1 MKAKKEMLLQT
12 LESMEE
18 KVAAIAVAISEL
30 KKELTSLDIPEEE
43 VQVVNEEQPKEL
55 PAPPKVIYVDVDK
68 EAKEDQLIGC
78 QIISEL
84 KLNYNGVCDSM
95 TIQKKWFD
103 NTDSGK
109 TEIFRHPSKVVITL
123 LDREDNELLV
133 KTVHIGVL
141 KKWTKFLSARGLY
154 KYKKSDD
161 PHKNGMP
168 HKVNL
173 VVGD

>member
-1 MKAKKEMLLQT
+1 MDKMSILATIEEIKKQLAV
-12 LESMEE
+12 LEGLVNTAESVNEAQVTEE
-18 KVAAIAVAISEL
+18 S
-30 KKELTSLDIPEEE
+30 
-43 VQVVNEEQPKEL
+43 QVVNEEQPKEL
-55 PAPPKVIYVDVDK
+55 PAPHEVIYVDVDK
-68 EAKEDQLIGC
+68 EAKEDQIIGC

-154 KYKKSDD
+154 KYKKSED

>member
-1 MKAKKEMLLQT
+1 MKTTEIM
-12 LESMEE
+12 
-18 KVAAIAVAISEL
+18 AAIENIEKQLAAL
-30 KKELTSLDIPEEE
+30 KVMLAEESVKETSVIEEP
-43 VQVVNEEQPKEL
+43 QVVNEEQPEEL
-55 PAPPKVIYVDVDK
+55 PAPPEVIYVDVDK
-68 EAKEDQLIGC
+68 EAKEDQVIGC

-95 TIQKKWFD
+95 TIQKKWYD

-109 TEIFRHPSKVVITL
+109 TEIFRSPSKIVITL

-141 KKWTKFLSARGLY
+141 KKWIKFLSARGLY
-154 KYKKSDD
+154 KYMKSDN

-168 HKVNL
+168 HKINL
-173 VVGD
+173 IVGD

>member
-1 MKAKKEMLLQT
+1 MKTTEIM
-12 LESMEE
+12 
-18 KVAAIAVAISEL
+18 AAIENIEKQLAAL
-30 KKELTSLDIPEEE
+30 KVMLAEESVKETPVIEES
-43 VQVVNEEQPKEL
+43 QVVNEEQPEEL
-55 PAPPKVIYVDVDK
+55 PAPPEVIYVDVDK

-95 TIQKKWFD
+95 TIQKKWYD

-109 TEIFRHPSKVVITL
+109 TEIFRSPSKIVITL

-133 KTVHIGVL
+133 KTVHVAVL
-141 KKWTKFLSARGLY
+141 KKWIKFLSARGLY
-154 KYKKSDD
+154 KYKKSED

-173 VVGD
+173 IVGD

>member
-1 MKAKKEMLLQT
+1 MKTTEIM
-12 LESMEE
+12 
-18 KVAAIAVAISEL
+18 AAIENIEKQLAAL
-30 KKELTSLDIPEEE
+30 KVMLAEESVKETPVIEES
-43 VQVVNEEQPKEL
+43 QVVNEEQPEEL
-55 PAPPKVIYVDVDK
+55 PAPPEVIYVDVDK

-95 TIQKKWFD
+95 TIQKKWYD

-109 TEIFRHPSKVVITL
+109 TEIFRSPSKIVITL

-133 KTVHIGVL
+133 KTVHVAVL
-141 KKWTKFLSARGLY
+141 KKWIKFLSARGLY
-154 KYKKSDD
+154 KYKKSED

-168 HKVNL
+168 HKINL
-173 VVGD
+173 IVGD

>member
-1 MKAKKEMLLQT
+1 MKTTEIM
-12 LESMEE
+12 
-18 KVAAIAVAISEL
+18 AAIENIEKQLAAL
-30 KKELTSLDIPEEE
+30 KVMLAEESVKETPVIEES
-43 VQVVNEEQPKEL
+43 QVVNEQPEEL
-55 PAPPKVIYVDVDK
+55 PAPPEVIYVDVDK

-95 TIQKKWFD
+95 TIQKKWYD

-109 TEIFRHPSKVVITL
+109 TEIFRSPSKIVITL

-133 KTVHIGVL
+133 KIVHIGVL
-141 KKWTKFLSARGLY
+141 KKWIKFLSARGLY
-154 KYKKSDD
+154 KYKKSED

-168 HKVNL
+168 HKINL
-173 VVGD
+173 IVGD

>member
-1 MKAKKEMLLQT
+1 MKTTEIM
-12 LESMEE
+12 
-18 KVAAIAVAISEL
+18 AAIENIEKQLAAL
-30 KKELTSLDIPEEE
+30 KVMLAEESVKETPVIEES
-43 VQVVNEEQPKEL
+43 QVVNEEQPEEL
-55 PAPPKVIYVDVDK
+55 PAPPEVIYVDVDK

-95 TIQKKWFD
+95 TIQKKWYD

-133 KTVHIGVL
+133 KTVHVAVL
-141 KKWTKFLSARGLY
+141 KKWIKFLSARGLY
-154 KYKKSDD
+154 KYKKSED

-168 HKVNL
+168 HKINL
-173 VVGD
+173 IVGD

>member
-1 MKAKKEMLLQT
+1 MKTTEII
-12 LESMEE
+12 
-18 KVAAIAVAISEL
+18 AAIENIEKQLAAL
-30 KKELTSLDIPEEE
+30 KVMLAEESVKETLVIEEP
-43 VQVVNEEQPKEL
+43 QVVNEEQPEEL
-55 PAPPKVIYVDVDK
+55 PAPPEVIYVDVDK

-141 KKWTKFLSARGLY
+141 KKWIKFLSARGLY
-154 KYKKSDD
+154 KYKKSED

-168 HKVNL
+168 HKINL
-173 VVGD
+173 IVGD

>member
-1 MKAKKEMLLQT
+1 MKTTEIM
-12 LESMEE
+12 
-18 KVAAIAVAISEL
+18 AAIENIEKQLAAL
-30 KKELTSLDIPEEE
+30 KVMLAEESVKETPVIEEP
-43 VQVVNEEQPKEL
+43 QVVNEEQPEEL
-55 PAPPKVIYVDVDK
+55 PAPPEVIYVDVDK
-68 EAKEDQLIGC
+68 EAKEDQVIGC

-95 TIQKKWFD
+95 TIQKKWYD

-109 TEIFRHPSKVVITL
+109 TEIFRSPSKIVITL

-141 KKWTKFLSARGLY
+141 KKWIKFLSARGLY
-154 KYKKSDD
+154 KYTKSED

-168 HKVNL
+168 HKINL

>member
-1 MKAKKEMLLQT
+1 MKTTEIM
-12 LESMEE
+12 
-18 KVAAIAVAISEL
+18 AAIENIEKQLAAL
-30 KKELTSLDIPEEE
+30 KVMLAEESVKETPVIEES
-43 VQVVNEEQPKEL
+43 QVVNEEQPEEL
-55 PAPPKVIYVDVDK
+55 PAPPEVIYVDVDK

-109 TEIFRHPSKVVITL
+109 TEIFRSPSKIVITL

-133 KTVHIGVL
+133 KIVHIGVL
-141 KKWTKFLSARGLY
+141 KKWIKFLSARGLY
-154 KYKKSDD
+154 KYKKSED

-168 HKVNL
+168 HKINL
-173 VVGD
+173 IVGD

>member
-1 MKAKKEMLLQT
+1 MKTTEIM
-12 LESMEE
+12 
-18 KVAAIAVAISEL
+18 AAIENIEKQLAAL
-30 KKELTSLDIPEEE
+30 KVMLAEESAKETSVIEES
-43 VQVVNEEQPKEL
+43 QVVNEL
-55 PAPPKVIYVDVDK
+55 PAPPEVIYVDVDK
-68 EAKEDQLIGC
+68 EAKEDQIIGC

-95 TIQKKWFD
+95 TIQKKWYD

-109 TEIFRHPSKVVITL
+109 TEIFRSPSKIVITL

-141 KKWTKFLSARGLY
+141 KKWIKFLSARGLY

-168 HKVNL
+168 HKINL
-173 VVGD
+173 IVGD

>member
-1 MKAKKEMLLQT
+1 MDKKSMLAVIEEIRKQLAV
-12 LESMEE
+12 LEDSVNTAESVNETPVIEE
-18 KVAAIAVAISEL
+18 
-30 KKELTSLDIPEEE
+30 P
-43 VQVVNEEQPKEL
+43 QVVNEEQPEEL
-55 PAPPKVIYVDVDK
+55 PAPPEVVYVDVDK
-68 EAKEDQLIGC
+68 EVKEDQLIGC

-123 LDREDNELLV
+123 LDREDKELLI
-133 KTVHIGVL
+133 KTVHIAVL
-141 KKWTKFLSARGLY
+141 KKWIKFLSARGLY
-154 KYKKSDD
+154 KYKKSED

-173 VVGD
+173 IVGD

>member
-1 MKAKKEMLLQT
+1 MKTTEIM
-12 LESMEE
+12 
-18 KVAAIAVAISEL
+18 AAIENIEKQLAAL
-30 KKELTSLDIPEEE
+30 KVMLAEESVKETPVIEEP
-43 VQVVNEEQPKEL
+43 QVVNEQPEEL
-55 PAPPKVIYVDVDK
+55 PAPPEVIYVDVDK
-68 EAKEDQLIGC
+68 EAKEDQLVGC

-141 KKWTKFLSARGLY
+141 KKWIKFLSARGLY
-154 KYKKSDD
+154 KYKKSED

-173 VVGD
+173 IVGD

>member
-1 MKAKKEMLLQT
+1 MKTTEIM
-12 LESMEE
+12 
-18 KVAAIAVAISEL
+18 AAIENIEKQLAAL
-30 KKELTSLDIPEEE
+30 KVMLAEESVKETPVIEES
-43 VQVVNEEQPKEL
+43 QVVNEQPEEL
-55 PAPPKVIYVDVDK
+55 PAPPEVIYVDVDK

-95 TIQKKWFD
+95 TIQKKWYD

-109 TEIFRHPSKVVITL
+109 TEIFRSPSKIVITL

-133 KTVHIGVL
+133 KIVHIGVL
-141 KKWTKFLSARGLY
+141 KKWIKFLSARGLY
-154 KYKKSDD
+154 KYKKSED

-173 VVGD
+173 IVGD

>member
-1 MKAKKEMLLQT
+1 MKTTEIM
-12 LESMEE
+12 
-18 KVAAIAVAISEL
+18 AAIENIEKQLAAL
-30 KKELTSLDIPEEE
+30 KVMLAEESAKETPVIEEP
-43 VQVVNEEQPKEL
+43 QVVNEQPEEL
-55 PAPPKVIYVDVDK
+55 PAPPEVIYADVDK

-141 KKWTKFLSARGLY
+141 KKWIKFLSARGLY
-154 KYKKSDD
+154 KYTKSDN

-168 HKVNL
+168 NKINL
-173 VVGD
+173 IVGD

>member
-1 MKAKKEMLLQT
+1 MKTEII
-12 LESMEE
+12 
-18 KVAAIAVAISEL
+18 AAIENIEKQLAALKVMLAEESVKETSVIEESQVA
-30 KKELTSLDIPEEE
+30 
-43 VQVVNEEQPKEL
+43 NEL
-55 PAPPKVIYVDVDK
+55 PAPPEVIYVDVDK

-78 QIISEL
+78 QIISDL

-95 TIQKKWFD
+95 AIQKKWYD

-109 TEIFRHPSKVVITL
+109 TEIFRSPSKIVITL

-133 KTVHIGVL
+133 KTVHVAVL
-141 KKWTKFLSARGLY
+141 KKWIKFLSARGLY

-168 HKVNL
+168 HKINL
-173 VVGD
+173 IVGD

>member
-1 MKAKKEMLLQT
+1 MDKMSIL
-12 LESMEE
+12 
-18 KVAAIAVAISEL
+18 AAIEEIKKQLAVLEGLVGTAEESV
-30 KKELTSLDIPEEE
+30 KETSVIEES
-43 VQVVNEEQPKEL
+43 QVNEQPKEL
-55 PAPPKVIYVDVDK
+55 PAPPEVIYVDVDK

-95 TIQKKWFD
+95 TIQKKWYD

-109 TEIFRHPSKVVITL
+109 TEIFRSPSKIVITL

-133 KTVHIGVL
+133 KTVHVAVL
-141 KKWTKFLSARGLY
+141 KKWIKFLSARGLY

-173 VVGD
+173 IVGD

>member
-1 MKAKKEMLLQT
+1 MKTTEIM
-12 LESMEE
+12 
-18 KVAAIAVAISEL
+18 AAIENIEKQLVAL
-30 KKELTSLDIPEEE
+30 KVMLAEESAKETSVIEES
-43 VQVVNEEQPKEL
+43 QVVNEL
-55 PAPPKVIYVDVDK
+55 PAPPEVIYVDVDK
-68 EAKEDQLIGC
+68 EAKEDQIIGC

-95 TIQKKWFD
+95 TIQKKWYD

-109 TEIFRHPSKVVITL
+109 TEIFRSPSKIVITL

-141 KKWTKFLSARGLY
+141 KKWIKFLSARGLY
-154 KYKKSDD
+154 KYKKSED

-168 HKVNL
+168 HKINL
-173 VVGD
+173 IVGD

>member
-1 MKAKKEMLLQT
+1 MKTTEIM
-12 LESMEE
+12 
-18 KVAAIAVAISEL
+18 AAIENIEKQLAAL
-30 KKELTSLDIPEEE
+30 KVMLAEESVKETPVIEES
-43 VQVVNEEQPKEL
+43 QVVNEEQPEEL
-55 PAPPKVIYVDVDK
+55 PAPPEVIYVDVDK

-109 TEIFRHPSKVVITL
+109 TEIFRSPSKIVITL

-133 KTVHIGVL
+133 KTVHVAVL
-141 KKWTKFLSARGLY
+141 KKWIKFLSARGLY
-154 KYKKSDD
+154 KYKKSED

-173 VVGD
+173 IVGD

>member
-1 MKAKKEMLLQT
+1 MKTTEIM
-12 LESMEE
+12 
-18 KVAAIAVAISEL
+18 AAIENIEKQLAAL
-30 KKELTSLDIPEEE
+30 KVMLAEESVKETPVIEEP
-43 VQVVNEEQPKEL
+43 QVVNEEQPEEL
-55 PAPPKVIYVDVDK
+55 PAPPEVIYVDVDK
-68 EAKEDQLIGC
+68 EAKEDQVIGC

-95 TIQKKWFD
+95 TIQKKWYD

-109 TEIFRHPSKVVITL
+109 TEIFRSPSKIVITL

-141 KKWTKFLSARGLY
+141 KKWIKFLSARGLY
-154 KYKKSDD
+154 KYTKSDN

-168 HKVNL
+168 HKINL
-173 VVGD
+173 IVGD

>member
-1 MKAKKEMLLQT
+1 MKTTEII
-12 LESMEE
+12 
-18 KVAAIAVAISEL
+18 AAIENIEKQLAAL
-30 KKELTSLDIPEEE
+30 KVMLAEESVKETPVTEES
-43 VQVVNEEQPKEL
+43 QVVNEQPEEL
-55 PAPPKVIYVDVDK
+55 PAPPEGTYVDVDK
-68 EAKEDQLIGC
+68 EAKEDQIIGC

-95 TIQKKWFD
+95 TIQKKWYD

-109 TEIFRHPSKVVITL
+109 TEIFRHPSKIVITL

-141 KKWTKFLSARGLY
+141 KKWIKFLSARGLY
-154 KYKKSDD
+154 KYKKSED

-168 HKVNL
+168 HKINL
-173 VVGD
+173 IVGD

>member
-1 MKAKKEMLLQT
+1 MKTEII
-12 LESMEE
+12 
-18 KVAAIAVAISEL
+18 AAIENIEKQLAAL
-30 KKELTSLDIPEEE
+30 KVMLAEESVKETPVIEES
-43 VQVVNEEQPKEL
+43 QVVNEQPEEL
-55 PAPPKVIYVDVDK
+55 PAPPEVIYVDVDK

-95 TIQKKWFD
+95 TIQKKWYD

-133 KTVHIGVL
+133 KTVHVAVL
-141 KKWTKFLSARGLY
+141 KKWIKFLSARGLY
-154 KYKKSDD
+154 KYKKSED

-168 HKVNL
+168 HKINL
-173 VVGD
+173 IVGD

>member
-1 MKAKKEMLLQT
+1 MDKKSIL
-12 LESMEE
+12 
-18 KVAAIAVAISEL
+18 AAIEEIKKQLAVLEGLVNTAEESV
-30 KKELTSLDIPEEE
+30 KETPVIEEP
-43 VQVVNEEQPKEL
+43 QVNEQPEEL
-55 PAPPKVIYVDVDK
+55 PAPPEVIYVDVDK
-68 EAKEDQLIGC
+68 EAKEDQVIGC

-95 TIQKKWFD
+95 TIQKKWYD

-109 TEIFRHPSKVVITL
+109 TEIFRHPSKIVITL

-141 KKWTKFLSARGLY
+141 KKWIKFLSARGLY

-173 VVGD
+173 IVGD

>member
-1 MKAKKEMLLQT
+1 MKTTEIM
-12 LESMEE
+12 
-18 KVAAIAVAISEL
+18 AAIENIEKQLAAL
-30 KKELTSLDIPEEE
+30 KVMLAEESVKETPVIEES
-43 VQVVNEEQPKEL
+43 QVVNEEQPEEL
-55 PAPPKVIYVDVDK
+55 PAPPEVIYVDVDK

-109 TEIFRHPSKVVITL
+109 TEIFRSPSKIVITL

-133 KTVHIGVL
+133 KTVHVAVL
-141 KKWTKFLSARGLY
+141 KKWIKFLSARGLY
-154 KYKKSDD
+154 KYKKSED

-168 HKVNL
+168 HKINL
-173 VVGD
+173 IVGD

>member
-1 MKAKKEMLLQT
+1 MKTTEIM
-12 LESMEE
+12 
-18 KVAAIAVAISEL
+18 AAIENIEKQLAAL
-30 KKELTSLDIPEEE
+30 KVMLAEESVKETPVIEES
-43 VQVVNEEQPKEL
+43 QVVNEEQPEEL
-55 PAPPKVIYVDVDK
+55 PAPPEVIYVDVDK
-68 EAKEDQLIGC
+68 EAKEDQVIGC

-95 TIQKKWFD
+95 TIQKKWYD

-109 TEIFRHPSKVVITL
+109 TEIFRSPSKIVITL

-141 KKWTKFLSARGLY
+141 KKWIKFLSARGLY
-154 KYKKSDD
+154 KYTKSDN

-168 HKVNL
+168 HKINL
-173 VVGD
+173 IVGD

>member
-1 MKAKKEMLLQT
+1 MKTTEIM
-12 LESMEE
+12 
-18 KVAAIAVAISEL
+18 AAIENIEKQLAAL
-30 KKELTSLDIPEEE
+30 KVMLAEESVKETPVIEEP
-43 VQVVNEEQPKEL
+43 QVVNDEQPEEL
-55 PAPPKVIYVDVDK
+55 PAPPEVIYVDVDK
-68 EAKEDQLIGC
+68 EAKEDQVVGC

-95 TIQKKWFD
+95 TIQKKWYD

-109 TEIFRHPSKVVITL
+109 TEIFRSPSKIVITL

-141 KKWTKFLSARGLY
+141 KKWIKFLSARGLY
-154 KYKKSDD
+154 KYKKSDN

-168 HKVNL
+168 HKINL
-173 VVGD
+173 IVGD

>member
-1 MKAKKEMLLQT
+1 MKTTEIM
-12 LESMEE
+12 
-18 KVAAIAVAISEL
+18 AAIEEIKKQLAVLEGLVGTAEESV
-30 KKELTSLDIPEEE
+30 KETQVIEES
-43 VQVVNEEQPKEL
+43 QVANEL
-55 PAPPKVIYVDVDK
+55 PAPPEVIYVDVDK

-95 TIQKKWFD
+95 TIQKKWYD

-109 TEIFRHPSKVVITL
+109 TEIFRSPSKIVITL

-141 KKWTKFLSARGLY
+141 KKWIKFLSARGLY
-154 KYKKSDD
+154 KYKKSED

-173 VVGD
+173 IVGD

>member
-1 MKAKKEMLLQT
+1 MKTTEIM
-12 LESMEE
+12 
-18 KVAAIAVAISEL
+18 AAIENIEKQLAAL
-30 KKELTSLDIPEEE
+30 KVMLAEESVKETPVIEES
-43 VQVVNEEQPKEL
+43 QVVNEQPEEL
-55 PAPPKVIYVDVDK
+55 PAPPEVIYVDVDK
-68 EAKEDQLIGC
+68 EAKEDQIIGC

-95 TIQKKWFD
+95 TIQKKWYD

-109 TEIFRHPSKVVITL
+109 TEIFRSPSKIVITL

-133 KTVHIGVL
+133 KTVHVAVL
-141 KKWTKFLSARGLY
+141 KKWIKFLSARGLY
-154 KYKKSDD
+154 KYKKSED

-173 VVGD
+173 IVGD

>member
-1 MKAKKEMLLQT
+1 MDKMSIL
-12 LESMEE
+12 
-18 KVAAIAVAISEL
+18 AAIEEIKKQLAVLEGLVNTAESV
-30 KKELTSLDIPEEE
+30 KETPVIEES
-43 VQVVNEEQPKEL
+43 QVVNEEQPEEL

-141 KKWTKFLSARGLY
+141 KKWIKFLSARGLY

-168 HKVNL
+168 HKINII
-173 VVGD
+173 VGD